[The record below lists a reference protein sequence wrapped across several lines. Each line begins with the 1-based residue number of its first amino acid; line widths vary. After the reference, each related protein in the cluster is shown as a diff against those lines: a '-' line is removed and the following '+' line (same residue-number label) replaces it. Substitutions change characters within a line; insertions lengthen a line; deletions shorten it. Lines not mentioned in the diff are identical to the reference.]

1 MQCAS
6 FSKAYLSP
14 LVGFPEDWRTLLIEV
29 ISFKEHCPE
38 SDFEQSGFELK
49 AQDGHSANV
58 DDISQADECT
68 FDVWGPMIEPA
79 EGK

>member
-14 LVGFPEDWRTLLIEV
+14 LVGFPEDWWKLSIEV
-29 ISFKEHCPE
+29 ISFKEHCPQ
-38 SDFEQSGFELK
+38 SDFELK
-49 AQDGHSANV
+49 AQDGYCANV
-58 DDISQADECT
+58 DDIPQADECT